1 MISLRVVVGTVQ
13 RQDPIME
20 GKEGKNGWE
29 IEESQEIEV
38 RRETRRKE
46 GSRTNGGQGKIN
58 DSRKNSVEFTE
69 K

>member
-1 MISLRVVVGTVQ
+1 
-13 RQDPIME
+13 ME

-46 GSRTNGGQGKIN
+46 GSRTNGEQGKIN

>member
-1 MISLRVVVGTVQ
+1 MKG
-13 RQDPIME
+13 
-20 GKEGKNGWE
+20 
-29 IEESQEIEV
+29 SQQIEV

-46 GSRTNGGQGKIN
+46 GSRTNEERGKIN